1 VDNPEQQLRYYAE
14 HFRLVEVDST
24 CHELP
29 GARDVEAWVSGTP
42 EGFTF
47 DVQAFALLTHH
58 PTHPAALPPDLRPA
72 TGRPVHQQDLSPAVV
87 DAVWRRFLDGVEP
100 LRAAGRLGLL
110 LFRFPHWFRP
120 GPRTEEYLLECQQ
133 RCSPARICVEFCNAE
148 WLSPRRAG
156 RTLRFLTEHRLP
168 YVCVDMPQGHPES
181 LPPVLPATADVAV
194 VRFHG
199 RSPTWTGRDASA
211 RFRYHY
217 SGAELAHWADRVREL
232 SRRVRTTHVVFANGF
247 RDDAQVDAARFQE
260 LLDTTTPMP
269 RWRRV
274 GCRTGHGGGRPG
286 RPPHT
291 GGPAVAGVRFEELV
305 RCPPTTGGI
314 GTRRPQRPVTR
325 RYR

>member
-1 VDNPEQQLRYYAE
+1 MSAAVL
-14 HFRLVEVDST
+14 T
-24 CHELP
+24 
-29 GARDVEAWVSGTP
+29 GT
-42 EGFTF
+42 
-47 DVQAFALLTHH
+47 
-58 PTHPAALPPDLRPA
+58 DLR
-72 TGRPVHQQDLSPAVV
+72 
-87 DAVWRRFLDGVEP
+87 GV
-100 LRAAGRLGLL
+100 L
-110 LFRFPHWFRP
+110 
-120 GPRTEEYLLECQQ
+120 Q
-133 RCSPARICVEFCNAE
+133 AE

-286 RPPHT
+286 RPHT
-291 GGPAVAGVRFEELV
+291 QAARPSPESDSRSSSGVHPRPAASAPGDRNG
-305 RCPPTTGGI
+305 R
-314 GTRRPQRPVTR
+314 
-325 RYR
+325 